1 VNQVASGPRRHAR
14 EAALQVLFAAEA
26 KGELDPEVVGST
38 YDQVLQ
44 EFSLPRRSRERAH
57 VLVMGVAQNLK
68 AIDERISTASA
79 HWRVPRLAG
88 VDRNVLRIAS
98 YELLF
103 EPETP
108 AEVVIDEAVE
118 IARRFASDSSPAF
131 VNGVLDAIA
140 RDRDASR
147 S

>member
-1 VNQVASGPRRHAR
+1 MNAAATGPRRHAR

-26 KGELDPEVVGST
+26 KAELDPEVAAQT
-38 YDQVLQ
+38 YDQVLT
-44 EFSLPRRSRERAH
+44 EFSLPRRARERAQE
-57 VLVMGVAQNLK
+57 LVMGVAQNLK
-68 AIDERISTASA
+68 AIDERIGVASA
-79 HWRVPRLAG
+79 HWRVTRLAS
-88 VDRNVLRIAS
+88 VDRNVLRIAT
-98 YELLF
+98 YELLY

-118 IARRFASDSSPAF
+118 IARRFASDSSSGF

-140 RDRDASR
+140 KDREATR